1 VTFAPPKT
9 PQNKR
14 KPSLTTAASEKH
26 EKGDKPKKKS
36 KNPNALDYPREVIYK
51 AVKHPSVY

>member
-1 VTFAPPKT
+1 LITA
-9 PQNKR
+9 
-14 KPSLTTAASEKH
+14 AASERH
-26 EKGDKPKKKS
+26 EKADKPKKKS